1 MRKKIGLI
9 STSLAAAGLAVG
21 LGAAPAAAAPRV
33 DCVSTSPS
41 VTKCVTDG
49 HASLSVRPNPP
60 TGGSFYMNGYMNNF
74 PLF

>member
-1 MRKKIGLI
+1 MCKKIGFIATL
-9 STSLAAAGLAVG
+9 LAAGGLAAGLSAPTATADRMNCVG
-21 LGAAPAAAAPRV
+21 
-33 DCVSTSPS
+33 TSVS

-49 HASLSVRPNPP
+49 HASLHVRPNPT